1 MFAKNLQL
9 LRLKKH
15 WSQKQLAAYCGLTP
29 MSICNYENGKRHPTE
44 EVLNKLAEVLAVT
57 PSALSVQ
64 LGADNYFKYKRIF
77 CNKPVTIFEHDFLIT
92 DVVNYFGYLFRV
104 AERVGGRVWT
114 EKIMGHRLLYC
125 EDLGKNI
132 LMVTG

>member
-29 MSICNYENGKRHPTE
+29 MSICNYENGKRYPNE
-44 EVLNKLAEVLAVT
+44 EVLNKLAEVLEVT
-57 PSALSVQ
+57 PSVLTAQ
-64 LGADNYFKYKRIF
+64 LGVNNYFYYSRPF
-77 CNKPVTIFEHDFLIT
+77 CNKAMTDFEWKFLST

-104 AERVGGRVWT
+104 AERVGGRVWP